1 MMLMMLIKL
10 ILCWFYVD
18 VDVDIDVDFDVDV
31 DVRTTINNFG
41 DFFGTEIVSQLNSDT
56 RWEIGIQET

>member
-1 MMLMMLIKL
+1 MLMMLKMLIKL
-10 ILCWFYVD
+10 ILYWCYVD
-18 VDVDIDVDFDVDV
+18 VDVDIDIDV
-31 DVRTTINNFG
+31 DVRTTINNYG